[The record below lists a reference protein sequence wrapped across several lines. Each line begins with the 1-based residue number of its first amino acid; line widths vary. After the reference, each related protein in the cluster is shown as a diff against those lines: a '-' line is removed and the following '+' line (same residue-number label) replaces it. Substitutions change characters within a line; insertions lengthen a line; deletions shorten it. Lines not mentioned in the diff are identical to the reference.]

1 MIRFLLLTA
10 AAFVAGVGLFASYQP
25 TGLWWAAP
33 LGFAVYFLAIHHA
46 LTNAGSSTKGVWG
59 WSLWLSWV
67 QAMACYLFLLPWVGE
82 EVGAIAW
89 IGLSLLESLFGLLFG
104 AGLALLALWSRRRS
118 RAASNPATL
127 AGSLPT
133 AILLIG
139 VPAWF
144 VATEWLR
151 SNWPFGGFGWSR
163 VAWGQLTGPME
174 NWVAVAGPA
183 LVTFMVVLSGV
194 AVTLLV
200 ARRWITTAGTLAVTL
215 GGGLVLGAVPTSWG
229 GTTSESASDDTVSI
243 AAVQGNV
250 PRLGLGFNEQR
261 RAVLQNHLDATH
273 RLAEEVD
280 SGDRE
285 RPDLVIWPENASD
298 INPMTDTDA
307 YEDISEAAA
316 AVGVPLLV
324 GTITSDEVGAR
335 NTFIV
340 WDPETGPGEEHI
352 KKFLQPFGEYMPMRD
367 FLRNFSPYVDQAGN
381 FKPGDGTGVVEA
393 NGITVGVATCYE
405 VSFDAAYRD
414 AVNNGATVFASPTN
428 NATFGFTD
436 MTYQQLA
443 MNRMRALEYDRSVV
457 VAATSGVS
465 AIVDPNGDVVD
476 RTEIFRAGLLQEDIE
491 LRDTETMSARI
502 GPVGEWLLALLGT
515 GIVLF
520 AGTRALVGTKNSRKN
535 MKKR

>member
-127 AGSLPT
+127 AGSLPN

-194 AVTLLV
+194 AVALLV

-298 INPMTDTDA
+298 INPLTDTDA

-381 FKPGDGTGVVEA
+381 FKPGDGPGVVEA

-535 MKKR
+535 RKKR

>member
-118 RAASNPATL
+118 RAASNPTTL

-298 INPMTDTDA
+298 INPLTDTDA

-381 FKPGDGTGVVEA
+381 FKPGDGPGVVEA

-520 AGTRALVGTKNSRKN
+520 AGTRALVDTKNSRKN
-535 MKKR
+535 RKKR

>member
-104 AGLALLALWSRRRS
+104 AGLALLTLWSRRRS
-118 RAASNPATL
+118 RAASNPASL
-127 AGSLPT
+127 AGSLPN

-215 GGGLVLGAVPTSWG
+215 G
-229 GTTSESASDDTVSI
+229 
-243 AAVQGNV
+243 
-250 PRLGLGFNEQR
+250 
-261 RAVLQNHLDATH
+261 
-273 RLAEEVD
+273 
-280 SGDRE
+280 
-285 RPDLVIWPENASD
+285 
-298 INPMTDTDA
+298 
-307 YEDISEAAA
+307 
-316 AVGVPLLV
+316 
-324 GTITSDEVGAR
+324 
-335 NTFIV
+335 
-340 WDPETGPGEEHI
+340 
-352 KKFLQPFGEYMPMRD
+352 
-367 FLRNFSPYVDQAGN
+367 
-381 FKPGDGTGVVEA
+381 
-393 NGITVGVATCYE
+393 
-405 VSFDAAYRD
+405 
-414 AVNNGATVFASPTN
+414 
-428 NATFGFTD
+428 
-436 MTYQQLA
+436 
-443 MNRMRALEYDRSVV
+443 
-457 VAATSGVS
+457 
-465 AIVDPNGDVVD
+465 
-476 RTEIFRAGLLQEDIE
+476 
-491 LRDTETMSARI
+491 
-502 GPVGEWLLALLGT
+502 
-515 GIVLF
+515 
-520 AGTRALVGTKNSRKN
+520 
-535 MKKR
+535 

>member
-33 LGFAVYFLAIHHA
+33 LGFAVYFLAIHNA

-89 IGLSLLESLFGLLFG
+89 ISLSLLESLFGLLFG

-127 AGSLPT
+127 AGSLPN

-163 VAWGQLTGPME
+163 VAWGQLTGPIE

-194 AVTLLV
+194 AVALLV

-298 INPMTDTDA
+298 INPLTDTDA

-381 FKPGDGTGVVEA
+381 FKPGDGPGVVEA

-535 MKKR
+535 RKKR

>member
-89 IGLSLLESLFGLLFG
+89 ISLSLLESLFGLLFG

-127 AGSLPT
+127 AGSLPN

-194 AVTLLV
+194 AVALLV

-215 GGGLVLGAVPTSWG
+215 GGGLVLGAVRTSWG

-298 INPMTDTDA
+298 INPLTDTDA

-381 FKPGDGTGVVEA
+381 FKPGDGPGVVEA

-535 MKKR
+535 RKKR

>member
-194 AVTLLV
+194 AVALLV

-298 INPMTDTDA
+298 INPLTDTDA

-324 GTITSDEVGAR
+324 GTITSDEVGTR

-381 FKPGDGTGVVEA
+381 FKPGDGPGVVEA

-535 MKKR
+535 RKKR

>member
-89 IGLSLLESLFGLLFG
+89 ISLSLLESLFGLLFG
-104 AGLALLALWSRRRS
+104 AGLALLTLGSRRRS
-118 RAASNPATL
+118 RAASNPASL
-127 AGSLPT
+127 AGSLPN

-194 AVTLLV
+194 AVALLV

-298 INPMTDTDA
+298 INPLTDTDA

-535 MKKR
+535 RKKR

>member
-89 IGLSLLESLFGLLFG
+89 ISLSLLESLFGLLFG

-194 AVTLLV
+194 AVALLV

-298 INPMTDTDA
+298 INPLTDTDA

-381 FKPGDGTGVVEA
+381 FKPGDGPGVVEA

-535 MKKR
+535 RKKR

>member
-89 IGLSLLESLFGLLFG
+89 ISLSLLESLFGLLFG
-104 AGLALLALWSRRRS
+104 AGLALLTLWSRRRS
-118 RAASNPATL
+118 RAASNPASL
-127 AGSLPT
+127 AGSLPN

-194 AVTLLV
+194 AVALLV

-298 INPMTDTDA
+298 INPLTDTDA

-535 MKKR
+535 RKKR

>member
-104 AGLALLALWSRRRS
+104 AGLALLTLWSRRRS

-127 AGSLPT
+127 AGSLPN

-194 AVTLLV
+194 AVALLV

-298 INPMTDTDA
+298 INPLTDTDA

-381 FKPGDGTGVVEA
+381 FKPGDGPGVVEA

-535 MKKR
+535 RKKR

>member
-194 AVTLLV
+194 AVALLV

-298 INPMTDTDA
+298 INPLTDTDA

-324 GTITSDEVGAR
+324 GTITSDEVGTR
-335 NTFIV
+335 NAFIV

-381 FKPGDGTGVVEA
+381 FKPGDGPGVVEA

-535 MKKR
+535 RKKR

>member
-89 IGLSLLESLFGLLFG
+89 ISLSLLESLFGLLFG

-174 NWVAVAGPA
+174 NWVAVVGPA

-194 AVTLLV
+194 AVALLV

-298 INPMTDTDA
+298 INPLTDTDA

-381 FKPGDGTGVVEA
+381 FKPGDGPGVVEA

-535 MKKR
+535 RKKR

>member
-104 AGLALLALWSRRRS
+104 VGLALLTLWSRRRS

-194 AVTLLV
+194 AVALLV

-298 INPMTDTDA
+298 INPLTDTDA

>member
-89 IGLSLLESLFGLLFG
+89 ISLSLLESLFGLLFG
-104 AGLALLALWSRRRS
+104 AGLALLTLWSRRRS

-127 AGSLPT
+127 AGSLPN

-194 AVTLLV
+194 AVALLV

-298 INPMTDTDA
+298 INPLTDTDA

-381 FKPGDGTGVVEA
+381 FKPGDGPGVVEA

-520 AGTRALVGTKNSRKN
+520 AGTRGLVGTKNSRKN
-535 MKKR
+535 RKKR

>member
-33 LGFAVYFLAIHHA
+33 LGFAVYFLAIHNA

-104 AGLALLALWSRRRS
+104 AGLALLTLWSRRRS

-127 AGSLPT
+127 AGSLPN

-194 AVTLLV
+194 AVALLV

-298 INPMTDTDA
+298 INPLTDTDA

-381 FKPGDGTGVVEA
+381 FKPGDGPGVVEA

-535 MKKR
+535 RKKR

>member
-10 AAFVAGVGLFASYQP
+10 ASFAAGVGLFASYQP

-104 AGLALLALWSRRRS
+104 AGLALLTLWSRRRS

-194 AVTLLV
+194 AVALLV

-298 INPMTDTDA
+298 INPLTDTDA

-381 FKPGDGTGVVEA
+381 FKPGDGPGVVEA

-405 VSFDAAYRD
+405 VSFDAAYHD

-535 MKKR
+535 RKKR

>member
-104 AGLALLALWSRRRS
+104 AGLALLTLWSRRRS

-194 AVTLLV
+194 AVALLV

-298 INPMTDTDA
+298 INPLTGTDA

-381 FKPGDGTGVVEA
+381 FKPGDGPGVVEA

-535 MKKR
+535 RKKR

>member
-10 AAFVAGVGLFASYQP
+10 ASFAAGVGLFASYQP

-118 RAASNPATL
+118 RAASNPTTL

-194 AVTLLV
+194 AVALLV
-200 ARRWITTAGTLAVTL
+200 TRRWITTAGTLAVTL

-298 INPMTDTDA
+298 INPLTDTDA

-381 FKPGDGTGVVEA
+381 FKPGDGPGVVEA

-414 AVNNGATVFASPTN
+414 AVNNGARLFASPTN

-520 AGTRALVGTKNSRKN
+520 AGTRALVDTKNSRKN
-535 MKKR
+535 RKKR

>member
-10 AAFVAGVGLFASYQP
+10 ASFAAGVGLFASYQP

-118 RAASNPATL
+118 RAASNPTTL

-194 AVTLLV
+194 AVALLV

-298 INPMTDTDA
+298 INPLTDTDA

-381 FKPGDGTGVVEA
+381 FKPGDGPGVVEA

-520 AGTRALVGTKNSRKN
+520 AGTRALVDTKNSRKN
-535 MKKR
+535 RKKR

>member
-33 LGFAVYFLAIHHA
+33 LGFAVYFLAIHNA

-89 IGLSLLESLFGLLFG
+89 ISLSLLESLFGLLFG
-104 AGLALLALWSRRRS
+104 AGLALLTLWSRRRS

-127 AGSLPT
+127 AGSLPN

-163 VAWGQLTGPME
+163 VAWGQLTGPIE

-194 AVTLLV
+194 AVALLV

-298 INPMTDTDA
+298 INPLTDTDA

-381 FKPGDGTGVVEA
+381 FKPGDGPGVVEA

-535 MKKR
+535 RKKR

>member
-33 LGFAVYFLAIHHA
+33 LGFAVYFLAIHNA

-89 IGLSLLESLFGLLFG
+89 ISLSLLESLFGLLFG

-127 AGSLPT
+127 AGSLPN

-194 AVTLLV
+194 AVALLV

-298 INPMTDTDA
+298 INPLTDTDA

-381 FKPGDGTGVVEA
+381 FKPGDGPGVVEA

-535 MKKR
+535 RKKR

>member
-10 AAFVAGVGLFASYQP
+10 ASFAAGVGLFASYQP

-104 AGLALLALWSRRRS
+104 VGLALLTLWSRRRS
-118 RAASNPATL
+118 RAASNPTTL

-194 AVTLLV
+194 AVALLV

-298 INPMTDTDA
+298 INPLTDTDA

-381 FKPGDGTGVVEA
+381 FKPGDGPGVVEA

-520 AGTRALVGTKNSRKN
+520 AGTRALVDTKNSRKN
-535 MKKR
+535 RKKR

>member
-89 IGLSLLESLFGLLFG
+89 ISLSLLESLFGLLFG

-127 AGSLPT
+127 AGSLPN

-194 AVTLLV
+194 AVALLV

-298 INPMTDTDA
+298 INPLTDTDA

-381 FKPGDGTGVVEA
+381 FKPGDGPGVVEA

-535 MKKR
+535 RKKR

>member
-10 AAFVAGVGLFASYQP
+10 ASFVAGVGLFASYQP